1 MKPGSIVR
9 CRNREW
15 VLLPSDSDETH
26 LLRPLTGALDDV
38 VAIHRRLSELIGYT
52 LAEERIRPAAFPLPT
67 VDDMSD
73 AAGAHL
79 LWQAARLTLRD
90 GATPFRSLGRVSI
103 RPRIYQFVPLLM
115 ALRLDPVRLLIADDV
130 GVGKTIE
137 ALLVARELL
146 DRGEIRR
153 ICVLCPPYLCDQWH
167 QELEQKANLEAVV
180 IRSGTI
186 GQLERRKPST
196 ESIYR
201 YYPIQVASIDFVKS
215 DRNKHL
221 FLLDCPDL
229 VIVDEAHGAA
239 AAPERNQSQQQR
251 NRLLRELAEKQ
262 DRHLIMLTATPHSGV
277 AAAFRSLLALLRP
290 QFGDWDI
297 ASLREEQRIELA
309 RHFVQRTRADI
320 KRDWEG
326 AECFPERESAD
337 EPYRL
342 SPAYRDLFDKTYAFC
357 SEIVRSGEELEQ
369 RQRRVRYWG
378 ALALLRCV
386 MSSPAAAVAALEKR
400 RDAQPTVEE
409 DTDFRP
415 FIYESAE
422 DQTDDEQ
429 PTPPLEAAESTLP
442 DSERRRLRELAK
454 LAGKI
459 EGSPDDL
466 KLARCAE
473 LVSDLLRQ
481 GFHPIIWC
489 RYIATATSLAEGLQR
504 VLQRAHAEARILCV
518 TGLDPDDVR
527 RAKIE
532 DFARE
537 SVRILVATDCLSE
550 GINLQEAFN
559 AVLHYDLPWNPNRLE
574 QREGRVDR
582 YGQTSPVVRAV
593 RFFSP
598 DNPVDG
604 VVIDVLLDKA
614 REIHKALGTHV
625 PVPEESE
632 SVTQAVL
639 QALFL
644 RGGRPGGDVR
654 QLDLGLDVPQQV
666 TMLHARWEGEVERE
680 RINRTRFAQRAL
692 KPGDVRQELEAT
704 DAVLGD
710 PDAVRTFVLD
720 SAQRLGMSVTAD
732 KRPDVFRVATSETA
746 TAVLPE
752 AIRFALPP
760 AKDGQWLVSF
770 DSPTPQ
776 GAEYLGRNHRFVG
789 ALARYL
795 MEEALTRSGA
805 ATAARCGVIRT
816 RSVGRLTSLLLLRA
830 RYLLEQP
837 GQAPLLSEEVIVGAI
852 ERAKDGAPA
861 WLPDGKALSLLA
873 DAKPDVNVPM
883 SEKRQLIE
891 AMLAD
896 WPALEAALR
905 GRIETR
911 AADLEKSHKRVRQA
925 VALKIRGLTVAPQH
939 PPDLLGL
946 LVLQPVA

>member
-1 MKPGSIVR
+1 MRPGSIVQ

-38 VAIHRRLSELIGYT
+38 VAIHRRLSNLIGCT
-52 LAEERIRPAAFPLPT
+52 LAEERIRPAVFPLPT
-67 VDDMSD
+67 VDDLSD

-186 GQLERRKPST
+186 GQLERRKSST

-229 VIVDEAHGAA
+229 VIVDEVHGAA

-251 NRLLRELAEKQ
+251 NRLLRELAAKQ
-262 DRHLIMLTATPHSGV
+262 DRHLIMLTATPHSGI

-290 QFGDWDI
+290 QFGDWNI
-297 ASLREEQRIELA
+297 AALREEQRIELA

-326 AECFPERESAD
+326 AECFPERESTD

-342 SPAYRDLFDKTYAFC
+342 SLAYRDLFDKTYAFC

-386 MSSPAAAVAALEKR
+386 MSSPSAAVAALEKR
-400 RDAQPTVEE
+400 RNALPAAEE

-415 FIYESAE
+415 FIYESAD

-429 PTPPLEAAESTLP
+429 PTPPLDAAESTLS
-442 DSERRRLRELAK
+442 DRERRRLRELAK
-454 LAGKI
+454 LASKI
-459 EGSPDDL
+459 ESSPDDL
-466 KLARCAE
+466 KFARCAE
-473 LVSDLLRQ
+473 LVSDLLRK
-481 GFHPIIWC
+481 GFHPIVWC
-489 RYIATATSLAEGLQR
+489 RYIATATSVAEGLQR
-504 VLQRAHAEARILCV
+504 ILQGDHPEARVLCV

-532 DFARE
+532 GFAKE
-537 SVRILVATDCLSE
+537 SIRVLVATDCLSE
-550 GINLQEAFN
+550 GINLQEAFS

-582 YGQTSPVVRAV
+582 YGQTSPIVRAV

-644 RGGRPGGDVR
+644 RGGRPGRDVR
-654 QLDLGLDVPQQV
+654 QLELELDIPQQV
-666 TMLHARWEGEVERE
+666 IAFHARWEGDAERE
-680 RINRTRFAQRAL
+680 RVNRTRFAQRAL
-692 KPGDVRQELEAT
+692 KPGDVRRELEAT

-710 PDAVRTFVLD
+710 PDAVRAFVLD
-720 SAQRLGMSVTAD
+720 ATQRLGMSVTAD
-732 KRPDVFRVATSETA
+732 KRSGVFRVATSETA
-746 TAVLPE
+746 TVALPE

-760 AKDGQWLVSF
+760 PKNAQWLVSF

-776 GAEYLGRNHRFVG
+776 GAEYLGRNHQFVG

-805 ATAARCGVIRT
+805 ATTARCGVIRT
-816 RSVGRLTSLLLLRA
+816 RLVERLTSLLLLRA

-837 GQAPLLSEEVIVGAI
+837 DQAPLLSEEVIVGAF

-861 WLPDGKALSLLA
+861 WLPDGKALNLLA
-873 DAKPDVNVPM
+873 AAKPDVNVPM
-883 SEKRQLIE
+883 PEKRQLVE
-891 AMLAD
+891 AMLVD

-911 AADLEKSHKRVRQA
+911 AVDLEKSHKRVRQA
-925 VALKIRGLTVAPQH
+925 VALKVRGLTITPQH
-939 PPDLLGL
+939 PPDLFGL
-946 LVLQPVA
+946 LVLQPVV